1 LAHAPIPVSVRTPV
15 ARPGLIN
22 ADRWVAI
29 GLCLLGGIAV
39 GVSGFSSDS
48 NHPTY
53 LPPMLHYLDA
63 GYLAKDW
70 WLASARHYHFAFFA
84 ITAVLARFGIL
95 EVGLAALNVLT
106 VAGALYACFL
116 IVADVVRSRR
126 IAILAVFVAL
136 FLATRSFYSVGASYL
151 FTPSLQASSLA
162 ATATLVAM
170 LYLLRRRLVACGLW
184 LAVAGLAHVNFLVVN
199 LPFFAAAWLLT
210 VAQEPALRG
219 DVRRIATNLLVL
231 LGPSL
236 LLLAAFAPLLL
247 DIGAQPLSPSQA
259 RMADWIFFRFAVPFH
274 YDPRTYL
281 DRFYPFL
288 CWQGLGLLWTRHAIA
303 DPARR
308 RVAYAMQIALAL
320 VIGSATALT
329 TIVFVPAIS
338 RLFVWRLAPFA
349 ELFAALMI
357 VIGAV
362 RATGRDEAESG
373 RPGCLLLACSIAL
386 LPVLMLPP
394 ADPDGQ
400 IVSTHGLWP
409 AALMLAVVF
418 AWAGL
423 RRATGWHV
431 FPRGWPTAA
440 ALAALLLA
448 AFLVQPSDGMQSRY
462 SLLVSSPDRVE
473 QRDLFA
479 FIRRT
484 TPRDAM
490 FLTPPDLNAFRLEAE
505 RATVVDIKAMPINR
519 GGLTAWY
526 RRLAAVSGDPR
537 PAGMNDVIAG
547 YAALD
552 AARIA
557 QLRRTYYI
565 AYIVTR
571 ADRPVAADGW
581 TQIFRNGGYRLFAY
595 RPR

>member
-1 LAHAPIPVSVRTPV
+1 MCLFG
-15 ARPGLIN
+15 GL
-22 ADRWVAI
+22 
-29 GLCLLGGIAV
+29 AV

-84 ITAVLARFGIL
+84 IAAVLARLDIL
-95 EVGLAALNVLT
+95 EVGLAVLNVLT

-116 IVADVVRSRR
+116 IIADIVRTRR
-126 IAILAVFVAL
+126 ITILALFVAM

-184 LAVAGLAHVNFLVVN
+184 LVVAGLAHVNFLVVN
-199 LPFFAAAWLLT
+199 LPFFGAAWLLT
-210 VAQEPALRG
+210 VAQDPALRG
-219 DVRRIATNLLVL
+219 DVRRIVTNLLAL

-236 LLLAAFAPLLL
+236 LLLVAFAPLLL

-281 DRFYPFL
+281 DRFYPLL
-288 CWQGLGLLWTRHAIA
+288 CWLGLGLLWTRHAVA
-303 DPARR
+303 DPAQR

-320 VIGSATALT
+320 VIGAATALT
-329 TIVFVPAIS
+329 TIVFVPAVS

-349 ELFAALMI
+349 ELLAVLMI

-362 RATGRDEAESG
+362 RAGHRDAADG
-373 RPGCLLLACSIAL
+373 ARADWFLLACSITL
-386 LPVLMLPP
+386 LPVLLLPP
-394 ADPDGQ
+394 ANPVGQ
-400 IVSTHGLWP
+400 IVSTQGLWP
-409 AALMLAVVF
+409 AAMMLAVVF
-418 AWAGL
+418 AWVALRWTAGRPL
-423 RRATGWHV
+423 FSGR
-431 FPRGWPTAA
+431 WPLAA
-440 ALAALLLA
+440 GLAALLLA

-462 SLLVSSPDRVE
+462 SLLLPSRDRVE

-479 FIRRT
+479 VIRRI

-490 FLTPPDLNAFRLEAE
+490 FLTPPDLDAFRLEAE

-519 GGLTAWY
+519 GGLIAWY
-526 RRLAAVSGDPR
+526 ERLAAISGDR
-537 PAGMNDVIAG
+537 HPANMNAVIAG

-552 AARIA
+552 PARIA
-557 QLRRTYYI
+557 QLRHAYGI
-565 AYIVTR
+565 GYIVTR
-571 ADRPVAADGW
+571 ADRTVAEDGW
-581 TQIFRNGGYRLFAY
+581 TPIFRNQGYRLFAY
-595 RPR
+595 RPRKAGAVL

>member
-1 LAHAPIPVSVRTPV
+1 MAHAPLAKSTE
-15 ARPGLIN
+15 
-22 ADRWVAI
+22 RWAAI
-29 GLCLLGGIAV
+29 ALCLLGGIAV

-84 ITAVLARFGIL
+84 ITAVLARLGIL

-116 IVADVVRSRR
+116 IVADIVRNRR

-170 LYLLRRRLVACGLW
+170 LYLLRRRLVPSGLW
-184 LAVAGLAHVNFLVVN
+184 LAVAGVAHVNFLVVN

-219 DVRRIATNLLVL
+219 DVRRIATNLLAL

-247 DIGAQPLSPSQA
+247 DIGAQPLSPSQGK
-259 RMADWIFFRFAVPFH
+259 MADWIFFRFAVPFH

-281 DRFYPFL
+281 GRFYPLL

-303 DPARR
+303 DPAQR
-308 RVAYAMQIALAL
+308 RVAYAMQVALAL
-320 VIGSATALT
+320 VIGAATALT
-329 TIVFVPAIS
+329 TIVFVPAVS

-349 ELFAALMI
+349 ELLAVLMI
-357 VIGAV
+357 VIGVV
-362 RATGRDEAESG
+362 RAAGRETERAPRPDEAESA
-373 RPGCLLLACSIAL
+373 RPDWLLLACSIAL

-400 IVSTHGLWP
+400 IVSTYGLWP
-409 AALMLAVVF
+409 AALLLAVVF
-418 AWAGL
+418 AWAAL
-423 RRATGWHV
+423 RRATGWQI

-440 ALAALLLA
+440 ALGALLLA

-462 SLLVSSPDRVE
+462 SLLLPSPDWVE
-473 QRDLFA
+473 QRELFA
-479 FIRRT
+479 VIRRT

-490 FLTPPDLNAFRLEAE
+490 VLTPPDLDAFRLEAE

-519 GGLTAWY
+519 GGLVAWY

-537 PAGMNDVIAG
+537 PANMGDVIAG

-557 QLRRTYYI
+557 QLRRSYGI

-571 ADRPVAADGW
+571 ADRAVAADGW
-581 TQIFRNGGYRLFAY
+581 VPIFRNHGYRLFAY

>member
-1 LAHAPIPVSVRTPV
+1 MCLFG
-15 ARPGLIN
+15 GL
-22 ADRWVAI
+22 
-29 GLCLLGGIAV
+29 AV

-84 ITAVLARFGIL
+84 IAAVLARLDIL
-95 EVGLAALNVLT
+95 EVGLAVLNVLT

-116 IVADVVRSRR
+116 IIADIVRTRR
-126 IAILAVFVAL
+126 IAILALFVAM

-184 LAVAGLAHVNFLVVN
+184 LALAGLAHVNFLVVN
-199 LPFFAAAWLLT
+199 LPFFGAAWLLT

-219 DVRRIATNLLVL
+219 DVRRIVTNLLAL

-236 LLLAAFAPLLL
+236 LLLVAFAPLLL

-281 DRFYPFL
+281 DRFYPLL
-288 CWQGLGLLWTRHAIA
+288 CWLGLGLLWTRHAVA
-303 DPARR
+303 DPVQR

-320 VIGSATALT
+320 VIGAVTALT
-329 TIVFVPAIS
+329 TIVFVPAVS

-349 ELFAALMI
+349 ELLAVLMI

-362 RATGRDEAESG
+362 RAGHREAADG
-373 RPGCLLLACSIAL
+373 VRADWFLLACSITL
-386 LPVLMLPP
+386 LPILLLPP
-394 ADPDGQ
+394 ANPVGQ
-400 IVSTHGLWP
+400 IVSTQGLWP
-409 AALMLAVVF
+409 AAMMLAVVF
-418 AWAGL
+418 AWVALRWTAGRPL
-423 RRATGWHV
+423 FSGR
-431 FPRGWPTAA
+431 WPLAA
-440 ALAALLLA
+440 GLAALLLA

-462 SLLVSSPDRVE
+462 SLLLPSRDRVE

-479 FIRRT
+479 VIRRI

-490 FLTPPDLNAFRLEAE
+490 FLTPPDLDAFRLEAE

-519 GGLTAWY
+519 GGLIAWY
-526 RRLAAVSGDPR
+526 ERLAAISGDPH
-537 PAGMNDVIAG
+537 PANMNAVIAG

-552 AARIA
+552 PARIA
-557 QLRRTYYI
+557 QLRHAYGI
-565 AYIVTR
+565 GYIVTR
-571 ADRPVAADGW
+571 ADRTVAEDGW
-581 TQIFRNGGYRLFAY
+581 TPIFRNQGYRLFAY
-595 RPR
+595 RPRNAGAVL